1 MPADLIT
8 ARDQLTSTSTCSF
21 GVISAEQMQRDAS
34 LTAEQIDALDTA
46 DLIREI
52 PSRRVILPGRAAVLR
67 TYRVFL

>member
-1 MPADLIT
+1 MPADLTI
-8 ARDQLTSTSTCSF
+8 ARDLLTSACGF
-21 GVISAEQMQRDAS
+21 GVISAEQMQRDAGLS
-34 LTAEQIDALDTA
+34 VEQIDALDAA

>member
-8 ARDQLTSTSTCSF
+8 ARDQLTSTCGF
-21 GVISAEQMQRDAS
+21 GVISAEQMRRDAG
-34 LTAEQIDALDTA
+34 LTAEQIDALDAA

-52 PSRRVILPGRAAVLR
+52 PSRRVILPGRAVILR

>member
-8 ARDQLTSTSTCSF
+8 ARDQLTATCGF
-21 GVISAEQMQRDAS
+21 GVISAEQMRRDAG
-34 LTAEQIDALDTA
+34 LTAEQIDALDAA

-52 PSRRVILPGRAAVLR
+52 PSRRVILPGRAVVLR

>member
-1 MPADLIT
+1 MPADLTT
-8 ARDQLTSTSTCSF
+8 ARDQLTSTCGL
-21 GVISAEQMQRDAS
+21 GVISAEQMQRDAG
-34 LTAEQIDALDTA
+34 LTAEQIDALDAA

>member
-1 MPADLIT
+1 MPADLTIT
-8 ARDQLTSTSTCSF
+8 IARDLLTSTYGF
-21 GVISAEQMQRDAS
+21 GVISAEQMRDAG
-34 LTAEQIDALDTA
+34 LTAEQIDALDAA

>member
-8 ARDQLTSTSTCSF
+8 ARDQLTSTCGF
-21 GVISAEQMQRDAS
+21 GVISAEQMRRDAG
-34 LTAEQIDALDTA
+34 LTAEQIDALDAA

-52 PSRRVILPGRAAVLR
+52 PSRRVFLPGRAVVLR

>member
-1 MPADLIT
+1 MRHDAG
-8 ARDQLTSTSTCSF
+8 LT
-21 GVISAEQMQRDAS
+21 D
-34 LTAEQIDALDTA
+34 EQIDALDAA

>member
-8 ARDQLTSTSTCSF
+8 ARDQLTSTCGF
-21 GVISAEQMQRDAS
+21 GVISAEQMRRDAG
-34 LTAEQIDALDTA
+34 LTTEQIDALDAA

-52 PSRRVILPGRAAVLR
+52 PSLRVILPGRAAILR